1 MSALPFGSPAVVP
14 HSENIEEA
22 VRWLMSRSREEIPR
36 PLVPALRERF
46 GLSAKDACAV
56 LREFGLIMGR
66 AT

>member
-1 MSALPFGSPAVVP
+1 MSALPSGPPAVTQNP
-14 HSENIEEA
+14 EHIEEA
-22 VRWLMSRSREEIPR
+22 VRWLMSRRREDLPR